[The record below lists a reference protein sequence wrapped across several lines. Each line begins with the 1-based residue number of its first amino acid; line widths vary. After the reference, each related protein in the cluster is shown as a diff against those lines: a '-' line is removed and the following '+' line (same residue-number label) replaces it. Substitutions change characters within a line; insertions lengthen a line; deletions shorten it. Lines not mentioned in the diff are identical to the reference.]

1 MSSSI
6 LRTARTAAPMRRAAF
21 NFARGM
27 ATGDKY
33 ARTQAS
39 VDHCLK
45 VFDKEKA
52 CAVLRVPKGE
62 WAAPA
67 MDAAIA
73 GGFKI
78 VEFTLTT
85 PGCLDR
91 VAEYKAKDNGVMVGC
106 GTVMNIQDAK
116 DALDAGSDF
125 LVAPVLVPEVVK
137 WCAERNVVI
146 APGCYTPTEL
156 YTAHMLGAQIQKLF
170 PGVHAGPGF
179 VKAVTSALPM
189 LRLNPTSGV
198 DKDNVELML
207 KSGAA
212 SVGLV
217 APLFDAAEIAKQDW
231 DAVNK
236 RAVAIMAEVNKAK

>member
-1 MSSSI
+1 MCRAMSSQQS
-6 LRTARTAAPMRRAAF
+6 AAQMGRATMGLDF
-21 NFARGM
+21 
-27 ATGDKY
+27 

-39 VDHCLK
+39 VDEVLK
-45 VFDKEKA
+45 TFDQHKA
-52 CAVLRVPKGE
+52 CAVLRVPKAE

-67 MDAAIA
+67 MDAAVD

-91 VAEYKAKDNGVMVGC
+91 VAEYKAKKSGVMVGC
-106 GTVMNIQDAK
+106 GTVMTVQDAK
-116 DALDAGSDF
+116 LALEAGSDF
-125 LVAPVLVPEVVK
+125 LVAPVLVPEVVT

-156 YTAHMLGAQIQKLF
+156 YTAHCLGAQIQKLF

-179 VKAVTSALPM
+179 VKAVTAALPM
-189 LRLNPTSGV
+189 LRVNPTSGV
-198 DKDNVELML
+198 DLSNVEQML

-217 APLFDAAEIAKQDW
+217 APLFDAAEIAANDW

-236 RAVAIMAEVNKAK
+236 RAQALIAEVEKAK